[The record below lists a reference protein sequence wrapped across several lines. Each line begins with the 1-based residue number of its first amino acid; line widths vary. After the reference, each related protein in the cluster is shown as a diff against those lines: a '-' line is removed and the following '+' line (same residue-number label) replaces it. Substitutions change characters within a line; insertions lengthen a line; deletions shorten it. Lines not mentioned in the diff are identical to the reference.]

1 MRNIRV
7 IIITGLSGSGKSTAA
22 KALEDIGYF
31 CVDNLPVN
39 LLLRFLEFMN
49 NQGSDNTKVA
59 LVMDTRSRDFLEDY
73 GRVFRQVEELGISLE
88 ILFLEAS
95 DDVVVNRFKTTR
107 RVHPLV
113 CGDSVRDSIMMERKK
128 FQELRHKANWVIDT
142 SALSDH
148 QLKELMVKRFSDL
161 AEGARMII
169 EFLSFGYKYQIPP
182 DADLVFDVR
191 FLPNPF
197 FVPELKSWTGL
208 EETVASYVL
217 GDPITS
223 EFLQRLAS
231 LLEFLLP
238 LYQKEG
244 KAYLTVALG
253 CTGGK
258 HRSVVIVNYLQEQLG
273 KKGFMVRTRHRDVD
287 KV

>member
-1 MRNIRV
+1 LKNIRV
-7 IIITGLSGSGKSTAA
+7 IIITGLSGSGKSTVA

-73 GRVFRQVEELGISLE
+73 GRVFRQVEELGIRLE

-95 DDVVVNRFKTTR
+95 DDLLVNRFKTTR

-113 CGDSVRDSIMMERKK
+113 YGDSVRDSIMLERKK

-161 AEGARMII
+161 AEGASMII
-169 EFLSFGYKYQIPP
+169 ELLSFGYKYQIPP
-182 DADLVFDVR
+182 DADLVVDVR

-208 EETVASYVL
+208 EEIVASYVL

-223 EFLQRLAS
+223 EFLQRLTS
-231 LLEFLLP
+231 FLEFLLP

-258 HRSVVIVNYLQEQLG
+258 HRSVVIVNYLQEQLT